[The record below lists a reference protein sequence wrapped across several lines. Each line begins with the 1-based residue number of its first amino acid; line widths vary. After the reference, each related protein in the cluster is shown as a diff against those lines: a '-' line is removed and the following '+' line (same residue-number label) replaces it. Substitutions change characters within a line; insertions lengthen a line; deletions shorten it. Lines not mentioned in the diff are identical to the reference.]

1 MPDLGP
7 LTAALLTFTLEGS
20 CRRPPSPWTRFAEF
34 RLASAARVALSAP
47 EARFEPITVL
57 LSAKLVPLR

>member
-1 MPDLGP
+1 ME
-7 LTAALLTFTLEGS
+7 TRAELLLRHRWAS